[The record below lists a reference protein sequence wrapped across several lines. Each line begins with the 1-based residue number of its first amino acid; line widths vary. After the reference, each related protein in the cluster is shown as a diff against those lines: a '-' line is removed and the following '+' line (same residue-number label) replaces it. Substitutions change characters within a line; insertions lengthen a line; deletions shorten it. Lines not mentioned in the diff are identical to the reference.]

1 MTILP
6 SPIPHPLD
14 YSPWDLPGWA
24 YDALEW
30 VVGFDWPEGNEKVTW
45 DIADQWYDLVS
56 AMAAPR
62 DDAAEAAQRIIDAYG
77 GSGTTIEAFIAA
89 WQKVADGDEA
99 PLNALIEFAN
109 EMAKMVEGCGRD
121 IEGAKLE
128 AWIELG
134 IFVIELIGMAVTV
147 ALTLG
152 AASPAAGGLIAAT
165 RMAIQQ
171 IFKKLIAQLAKKAIK
186 QGLKDMGK
194 RVAKDILTKKGLK
207 QLGKKALKEGREEA
221 REEFLT
227 NLGVQTYQNMTG
239 RADGISLSDLAWSTG
254 AGAAGGAAAH
264 GANIG
269 AGHRSGI
276 FRGAAAE
283 VLGDLGGSAATGNL
297 SDFESLAKSATS
309 GVSGTAVGNTH
320 HDFKGMSASLVGAG
334 DLTLSDL
341 PSAPSAVSNSSGT
354 DVSTAISDLS
364 SGSTVT
370 STSSSPTSSPAVAT
384 SASVSTPA
392 SVSTSASVSTP
403 ASVSAPAS
411 ASASAS
417 VSAPSL
423 AADGSGTS
431 TASSVTSP
439 SVSHAQT
446 SASASAPA
454 ADFTSSNSAGSATL
468 AAAAPAVDA
477 TAHTSVSASTPV
489 STSASTQTSGPVAFA
504 QNAGPGVAAGPVSTG
519 ASVTTGGS
527 PSSNVSLAGGSPSPS
542 SLSTSTSSPAVTG
555 PATSVSAT
563 SSPSP
568 SVSTTSSPSPTATS
582 PQSLDTGGTRSGGS
596 TISST
601 TGVSTS
607 GPTVSAPSATSP
619 NIAGSSAP
627 GPNITGSSVTSPSIT
642 GPSVTS
648 PSVTSPSVAGPNVTS
663 PSVSNP
669 SVAGPNVTSPS
680 GAGPNV
686 DGSPSPSGPG
696 PSSPNANGPSGND
709 PSRPRNEAPVAAA
722 GTTTAPETTS
732 PTRPAPGPAD
742 PGRPGPVTPDAATG
756 PSTSAP
762 AQPGRPDTPSPD
774 RPRSD
779 GDRTDPAVFVARS
792 GHANPHLTSR
802 TPEQARF
809 EQAYFDQQAQNKQ
822 IVLSRISTS
831 ALRRHERAIAA
842 LERAQA
848 DARREARKAKFT
860 FQFRKADRFR
870 ALEAAYQQ
878 QETDAVRRRDQVK
891 AYLAGQQFSL
901 VDTTKPYFD
910 PVDFATANTDRGYLS
925 GAPIWS
931 NDHSA
936 LTGGPNP
943 PNSRTLRNYNSPG
956 GLRRPLAMH
965 QADLEQVVP
974 RDQNGAPVRTPDPRG
989 PLLKLLNDGGSVA
1002 DPTRGF
1008 NCLDCALSFFET
1020 YFHGRPTV
1028 SAPRTVDNYRYG
1040 ADVHAGET
1048 SGTNRAEVAT
1058 GSGFTYVTPSDPT
1071 KPHADVK
1078 ADIDRGFEAL
1088 ARTLLQGGHGSTAVI
1103 VTEWE
1108 NGSAHA
1114 WNAVNHNGAVLF
1126 LDPQSGECRDAT
1138 NFTGGPGHRTLYGH
1152 TGAPNGANAV
1162 GIHALMVDGQGNP
1175 MAVPNT
1181 APSPYSGR
1189 TTPPPPPLAY
1199 QQQQALLQQQANQ
1212 QATPPQPP
1220 APPAP
1225 PVNLQPPAPPVV
1237 TPSPAP
1243 PVNPQP
1249 PAPPVNPPPPDPPV
1263 DSRQPET
1270 PTTRQPTVD
1279 TQAEATVRPHATEID
1294 PPVSRDGFP
1303 TRTDESASP
1312 TTTQPTPKRPDFD
1325 LLSVLDPDSTSGS
1338 ANRDPLSALDP
1349 APRDTAADSRIELT
1363 TEPTPD
1369 ADARQAAEHQAKA
1382 DYHFATDRAR
1392 REFDESHRQ
1401 QLAEDLRIQAA
1412 TVNDQA
1418 RNLNKR
1424 VRDADQR
1431 GDYAEADR
1439 HAADRDRMAE
1449 EGRDLEDRASGVE
1462 RGGEIGDVEL
1472 TGNDWEQVNE
1482 NHGGSDLAPGP
1493 VETGDRSAL
1502 TGDIGPRSIDTTRRY
1517 NQRGGLRPPLRIHQ
1531 TDLERAMPRDTDGN
1545 PIRHADPRTG
1555 EWFDLVND
1563 GGPEADPTRSIN
1575 CGDTVL
1581 SLYDSYMHGRPR
1593 VSAPRTFDGY
1603 HNGDP
1608 SRPMDAER
1616 GVTARIENTT
1626 GARFE
1631 GLTDVSSL
1639 DPQDQRAEVRLA
1651 ESRLHNHLLGLGHGS
1666 FAFVTTQD
1674 QAGRTHAIA
1683 AINQNGT
1690 ILYLDAQNRT
1700 ISATSPLRTNT
1711 GQGYP
1716 SDVVRMDA
1724 LVVDGQARPRPL
1736 TTSEGPFVT
1745 AEPAGGPNPDVY
1757 DGAQRADMHRHG
1769 EQLGLAPEQIDDFIT
1784 AGSIEKDPNPPKR
1797 PDGKAALTP
1806 DEVKQQMDNWTGD
1819 VEPRGYPHH
1828 FQSRDQFLEF
1838 VDRLHG
1844 LTEAFGIPNG
1854 RVVVQGS
1861 SLRTP
1866 NAGDVD
1872 FAVIVSDEDF
1882 DAYAARCG
1890 RGIEARANPRAVDG
1904 LLSALAGNVSSG
1916 FVSKYYADRPDPT
1929 APTFSQQVIS
1939 LAREFSV
1946 PAIDFS
1952 VMKESSVM
1960 MMYPWMDVTVG
1971 RA

>member
-1 MTILP
+1 MTVLP

-99 PLNALIEFAN
+99 PLNALMDFAN
-109 EMAKMVEGCGRD
+109 EMGKMVEGCGRD

-194 RVAKDILTKKGLK
+194 RVTKDILTKKGLK
-207 QLGKKALKEGREEA
+207 QLGKKAFKEGREEA

-227 NLGVQTYQNMTG
+227 NLGIQTYQNMTG

-297 SDFESLAKSATS
+297 SDFESLAKSASS
-309 GVSGTAVGNTH
+309 GVSGTMVGNAH
-320 HDFKGMSASLVGAG
+320 HDVKGMNASLVGAG

-341 PSAPSAVSNSSGT
+341 PSAASNSSGT
-354 DVSTAISDLS
+354 AVSSAIPDLS
-364 SGSTVT
+364 SGSSSGSPVHTG
-370 STSSSPTSSPAVAT
+370 SSSGPPTSSVAGSDT
-384 SASVSTPA
+384 SVTNTSESV
-392 SVSTSASVSTP
+392 
-403 ASVSAPAS
+403 
-411 ASASAS
+411 SAS
-417 VSAPSL
+417 VSAS
-423 AADGSGTS
+423 TS
-431 TASSVTSP
+431 ASP
-439 SVSHAQT
+439 LVSHAQSSTTAETVVT
-446 SASASAPA
+446 SSNSGGGTTTA
-454 ADFTSSNSAGSATL
+454 FTSSNSAGGTTL
-468 AAAAPAVDA
+468 ASAAPAIDA
-477 TAHTSVSASTPV
+477 AADTNAGPSTSGPV
-489 STSASTQTSGPVAFA
+489 STSTNASVAGTS
-504 QNAGPGVAAGPVSTG
+504 NAGPSAPGGPVSVSSAG
-519 ASVTTGGS
+519 PSVAGS
-527 PSSNVSLAGGSPSPS
+527 PSSNVSLTSSSPTTGPS
-542 SLSTSTSSPAVTG
+542 SLSTSTSSPTIS
-555 PATSVSAT
+555 PN
-563 SSPSP
+563 SSPTP
-568 SVSTTSSPSPTATS
+568 SA
-582 PQSLDTGGTRSGGS
+582 PQSLDTGGARPSG
-596 TISST
+596 
-601 TGVSTS
+601 
-607 GPTVSAPSATSP
+607 
-619 NIAGSSAP
+619 
-627 GPNITGSSVTSPSIT
+627 PSIT
-642 GPSVTS
+642 SASPNVT
-648 PSVTSPSVAGPNVTS
+648 GPNVS
-663 PSVSNP
+663 
-669 SVAGPNVTSPS
+669 GPNVS
-680 GAGPNV
+680 GPNV
-686 DGSPSPSGPG
+686 SGPNVSGPNVSGPSPTGTGPNNPSPGGTDLSRPRAEAPLASATTTTTTTTTTTPAAAPPPTTTPAATTPTTTTPANPSPSSTDSGR
-696 PSSPNANGPSGND
+696 PSPATPDRS
-709 PSRPRNEAPVAAA
+709 
-722 GTTTAPETTS
+722 TS
-732 PTRPAPGPAD
+732 PP
-742 PGRPGPVTPDAATG
+742 
-756 PSTSAP
+756 PSTSPP
-762 AQPGRPDTPSPD
+762 AQPGKADTPPPPATPD

-779 GDRTDPAVFVARS
+779 GGRSDPAVFVPGP

-802 TPEQARF
+802 TPDQARA

-822 IVLSRISTS
+822 VVLSRISTS
-831 ALRRHERAIAA
+831 TLGRYDKAVDAMGRA
-842 LERAQA
+842 RA

-860 FQFRKADRFR
+860 FNFRKADRFR
-870 ALEAAYQQ
+870 AMEAHYQQ
-878 QETDAVRRRDQVK
+878 QEAYAVQQREQVK
-891 AYLAGQQFSL
+891 VYLTQQQFSL
-901 VDTTKPYFD
+901 IDATKPYHD
-910 PVDFATANTDRGYLS
+910 PVDFATANTDHGYLS

-931 NDHSA
+931 NDRSA
-936 LTGGPNP
+936 LTGGPHP

-989 PLLKLLNDGGSVA
+989 PLLKLLNDGGSTA

-1028 SAPRTVDNYRYG
+1028 SAPRTVDSYRYG
-1040 ADVHAGET
+1040 ADVQAGET
-1048 SGTNRAEVAT
+1048 GGTVRAETAT
-1058 GSGFTYVTPSDPT
+1058 GSGFTHVTPSDPS
-1071 KPHADVK
+1071 KSHAEVK
-1078 ADIDRGFEAL
+1078 ADVDRGFEAV
-1088 ARTLLQGGHGSTAVI
+1088 ARALLQGGHGSTAVI

-1108 NGSAHA
+1108 NNSAHA
-1114 WNAVNHNGAVLF
+1114 WNAVNHHGTLYF
-1126 LDPQSGECRDAT
+1126 IDPQSGKYQDAS

-1152 TGAPNGANAV
+1152 TGTPNGSNAV

-1181 APSPYSGR
+1181 PPSPYSGR
-1189 TTPPPPPLAY
+1189 TSPPPPPLAY
-1199 QQQQALLQQQANQ
+1199 QQQQAQLAQQQ
-1212 QATPPQPP
+1212 TVSPPQPP
-1220 APPAP
+1220 GPAPTVTTQPPLPAPPTTPEPPTPGPTTTIDDGPPPPAP
-1225 PVNLQPPAPPVV
+1225 PVTPPVETQRTHETV
-1237 TPSPAP
+1237 TDEAGPKL
-1243 PVNPQP
+1243 
-1249 PAPPVNPPPPDPPV
+1249 
-1263 DSRQPET
+1263 DS
-1270 PTTRQPTVD
+1270 
-1279 TQAEATVRPHATEID
+1279 
-1294 PPVSRDGFP
+1294 SP
-1303 TRTDESASP
+1303 TRTDEAQSR
-1312 TTTQPTPKRPDFD
+1312 TTTEPAPDRSGLD
-1325 LLSVLDPDSTSGS
+1325 LLSVLNPD
-1338 ANRDPLSALDP
+1338 ANRDPLSVLDP
-1349 APRDTAADSRIELT
+1349 TPRTTTDTSPA
-1363 TEPTPD
+1363 PD
-1369 ADARQAAEHQAKA
+1369 ADARLAVEARAKA
-1382 DYHFATDRAR
+1382 DYQFATDRAR
-1392 REFDESHRQ
+1392 REFDESYRQ
-1401 QLAEDLRIQAA
+1401 RMAQDLRTQATTA
-1412 TVNDQA
+1412 NDQA
-1418 RNLNKR
+1418 DDLNRQVHDAYRNG
-1424 VRDADQR
+1424 DQ
-1431 GDYAEADR
+1431 ATADR
-1439 HAADRDRMAE
+1439 RATERDRLE
-1449 EGRDLEDRASGVE
+1449 EQAREFQDRASDVE

-1472 TGNDWEQVNE
+1472 TGNDWEQVNDS
-1482 NHGGSDLAPGP
+1482 NGASDLAPGP

-1502 TGDIGPRSIDTTRRY
+1502 TGDAGPRSIDTTRRY
-1517 NQRGGLRPPLRIHQ
+1517 NERGGLRPPLRIHQ
-1531 TDLERAMPRDTDGN
+1531 TDLERAMPRDTDGT
-1545 PIRHADPRTG
+1545 PVRHADPRDG
-1555 EWFDLVND
+1555 DWFALVND

-1616 GVTARIENTT
+1616 GVTARIETST
-1626 GARFE
+1626 GGHFE
-1631 GLTDVSSL
+1631 GLTDVSTL
-1639 DPQDQRAEVRLA
+1639 DPPDQRAEVRLA
-1651 ESRLHNHLLGLGHGS
+1651 ESHLHSHLLSLGHGS
-1666 FAFVTTQD
+1666 FAFITTQD
-1674 QAGRTHAIA
+1674 QAGRTHATA
-1683 AINQNGT
+1683 MVNQNGT
-1690 ILYLDAQNRT
+1690 ILYLDPQNRS
-1700 ISATSPLRTNT
+1700 INATAPLRTNT

-1736 TTSEGPFVT
+1736 TTGAGPFVA

-1757 DGAQRADMHRHG
+1757 DSAQRADMAEHG
-1769 EQLGLAPEQIDDFIT
+1769 TRLGLSPEQIDGFIT
-1784 AGSIEKDPNPPKR
+1784 AGSIEKDPNPPRR
-1797 PDGKAALTP
+1797 PDGKEALTP
-1806 DEVKQQMDNWTGD
+1806 GEVKQQMDNWTND

-1828 FQSRDQFLEF
+1828 FESREQFLEF
-1838 VDRLHG
+1838 VGRLNG
-1844 LTEAFGIPNG
+1844 LTEAFDIPHG
-1854 RVVVQGS
+1854 RMVVQGS

-1890 RGIEARANPRAVDG
+1890 RGIEQRANPRALDG
-1904 LLSALAGNVSSG
+1904 LLSGLDGNVSKG
-1916 FVSKYYADRPDPT
+1916 FVSKYYVDRPNRT
-1929 APTFSQQVIS
+1929 APTFSQQIIS
-1939 LAREFSV
+1939 LAHEFSV
-1946 PAIDFS
+1946 PAVDIS

-1971 RA
+1971 RE